1 MHACM
6 QDHVFPR
13 ERRPQE
19 MKQIIVTRTG
29 VVRYSDNTITVVEQ
43 KGKTIYKFENIKVL
57 QVFNRIE
64 GYLTFPGGSSP
75 RGRTFPGYGELF
87 QNLSS
92 LIA

>member
-13 ERRPQE
+13 ESQSREVQH
-19 MKQIIVTRTG
+19 ITVTRAG
-29 VVRYSDNTITVVEQ
+29 VVRYTDNTITVVER
-43 KGKTIYKFENIKVL
+43 KGKTLYKFENIKVL
-57 QVFNRIE
+57 QVYNRIE

-87 QNLSS
+87 QN
-92 LIA
+92 